1 MYLTV
6 MYNVR
11 GQRARGK
18 KNGKGERRD
27 FKEFG
32 IFGTNKTNHV
42 INRGAEV
49 TLLWG
54 GPQAEVRLYRLFVAN
69 KLVLASFVRI
79 FDNNYFR
86 KSWLRYFFF

>member
-49 TLLWG
+49 TLL
-54 GPQAEVRLYRLFVAN
+54 
-69 KLVLASFVRI
+69 
-79 FDNNYFR
+79 
-86 KSWLRYFFF
+86 